1 MKIECILLRPGG
13 TFVELP
19 GKTYHFAPQDDGR
32 HVADVKIDAHIER
45 LLSIPEAYRLLRT
58 GKDEPETA
66 LVPADDKPVVPDLDV
81 TLLGSTSHPATFV
94 INEKAYTLDGVV
106 ERAYL
111 DSGLTA
117 ENWNDLDDETRATK
131 IDLVLDAIEAGEI
144 EIDTADGEDDEGN
157 ADRDE
162 LKAMYE
168 AKFGKSPGRMR
179 TETIKAKLA
188 AAE

>member
-13 TFVELP
+13 TLVELP

-32 HVADVKIDAHIER
+32 HVADVSIEAHIER

-58 GKDEPETA
+58 GKAEPEVA
-66 LVPADDKPVVPDLDV
+66 LVPAEDKAVETDLDV
-81 TLLGSTSHPATFV
+81 ALLGSTSHPATFV
-94 INEKAYTLDGVV
+94 INEKAYTLAGVV
-106 ERAYL
+106 EHAYL

-131 IDLVLDAIEAGEI
+131 IDLVLDAIQAGEI
-144 EIDTADGEDDEGN
+144 EIETADGEDDAGN
-157 ADRDE
+157 DDRDE

-168 AKFGKSPGRMR
+168 AKFGKSAGRLS
-179 TETIKAKLA
+179 TAKIKAALDK
-188 AAE
+188 AE